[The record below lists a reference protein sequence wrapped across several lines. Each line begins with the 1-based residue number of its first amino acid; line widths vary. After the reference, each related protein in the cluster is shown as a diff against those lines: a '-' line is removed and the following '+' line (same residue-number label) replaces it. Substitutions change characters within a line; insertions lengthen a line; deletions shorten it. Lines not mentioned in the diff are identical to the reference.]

1 MATAEPNPPGAPSG
15 SAAAPGGSS
24 GSSSVPGAGWID
36 ADASSVVK
44 GVAGDGKRSDGTV
57 REINKTREFPVK
69 IILMLCIFFKKK
81 LFSSLF
87 SFPVASV

>member
-1 MATAEPNPPGAPSG
+1 MATAGPNPPGAPFG

-57 REINKTREFPVK
+57 REITQNGGFP
-69 IILMLCIFFKKK
+69 
-81 LFSSLF
+81 
-87 SFPVASV
+87 